1 MSLYQ
6 FTNNANTTLG
16 SAISSGATTI
26 TVATGT
32 GILFPTLGTGQYFT
46 ATLFAAGSSTGL
58 PNEIVRVTARTGD
71 TMTVLRGQEGTTA
84 QSWNVG
90 DSFSNFI
97 TAGLL
102 NNLVGLNDVQSQVGN
117 SAVDAGFTNAGV
129 VTLSPAIT
137 SLASI
142 LYSPIRVLKINT
154 ANTGAY
160 TLNVNGLG
168 AKSVLSNGAALLN
181 NQLAASTVYEVS
193 WNGTNFDLLS
203 SLAVL
208 GTNSVSNS
216 ILSQMA
222 SKTVKGNLTGSTA
235 NASDVPVSSLLSSLG
250 FGAYS
255 LAASGYYIF
264 PNGLILQWG
273 QNRGTYSGNGYVITQ
288 TFPTTFPNTLL
299 AMAAIPYTPSSITYV
314 SKHISRTSTGS
325 TTSSVNLTV
334 INDDSDIGYFYGF
347 DWVAIGW

>member
-46 ATLFAAGSSTGL
+46 ATLFAAGSSTGT

-102 NNLVGLNDVQSQVGN
+102 NNLVGLNDVQSQFGN

-222 SKTVKGNLTGSTA
+222 SHTVKANLTGSTA
-235 NASDVPVSSLLSSLG
+235 NASDATLAALATALG
-250 FGAYS
+250 FGSYS
-255 LAASGYYIF
+255 LGTTGYYSFPAGFTVQWGAATVASGSSTTPQVFSF
-264 PNGLILQWG
+264 PIAFTTAYRIVDSWSQPKSGA
-273 QNRGTYSGNGYVITQ
+273 TSGN
-288 TFPTTFPNTLL
+288 
-299 AMAAIPYTPSSITYV
+299 
-314 SKHISRTSTGS
+314 S
-325 TTSSVNLTV
+325 TTAQIISKSQYGLTCDDGSGPRTVNWIAVGV
-334 INDDSDIGYFYGF
+334 I
-347 DWVAIGW
+347 

>member
-46 ATLFAAGSSTGL
+46 ATLFAAGSSTGT

-102 NNLVGLNDVQSQVGN
+102 NNLVGLNDVQSQFGN
-117 SAVDAGFTNAGV
+117 SAVDAGSTNAGV

-222 SKTVKGNLTGSTA
+222 SQTVKANLTGSTA
-235 NASDVPVSSLLSSLG
+235 NASDATLAALATALG
-250 FGAYS
+250 FGSYS
-255 LAASGYYIF
+255 LGTTGYYSFPAGFTVQWGAATVASGSSTTPQVFSF
-264 PNGLILQWG
+264 PIAFTTAYRIVDSWSQPKSGA
-273 QNRGTYSGNGYVITQ
+273 TSGN
-288 TFPTTFPNTLL
+288 
-299 AMAAIPYTPSSITYV
+299 
-314 SKHISRTSTGS
+314 S
-325 TTSSVNLTV
+325 TTAQIISKSQYGLTCDDGSGPRTVNWIAVGV
-334 INDDSDIGYFYGF
+334 I
-347 DWVAIGW
+347 

>member
-102 NNLVGLNDVQSQVGN
+102 NNLVGLNDVQSQFGN

-222 SKTVKGNLTGSTA
+222 SQTVKANLTGSTA
-235 NASDVPVSSLLSSLG
+235 NASDATLAALATALG
-250 FGAYS
+250 FGSYS
-255 LAASGYYIF
+255 LGTTGYYSFPAGFTVQWGAATVASGSSTTPQVFSF
-264 PNGLILQWG
+264 PIAFTTAYRIVDSWSQPKSGA
-273 QNRGTYSGNGYVITQ
+273 TSGN
-288 TFPTTFPNTLL
+288 
-299 AMAAIPYTPSSITYV
+299 
-314 SKHISRTSTGS
+314 S
-325 TTSSVNLTV
+325 TTAQIISKSQYGLTCDDGSGPRTVNWIAVGV
-334 INDDSDIGYFYGF
+334 I
-347 DWVAIGW
+347 